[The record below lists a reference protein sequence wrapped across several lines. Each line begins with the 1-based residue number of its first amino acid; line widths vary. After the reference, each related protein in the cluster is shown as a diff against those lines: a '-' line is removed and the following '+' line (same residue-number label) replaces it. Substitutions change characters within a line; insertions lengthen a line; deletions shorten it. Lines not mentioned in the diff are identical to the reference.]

1 MKDEKD
7 FVIQCEGDINRLYEE
22 VHTLGNEK
30 HTLCKV
36 ELITKEAVLQL
47 VAPLG
52 IYNRLIDNTHVYVEY
67 GREGSIILYA
77 EVIE

>member
-1 MKDEKD
+1 MRDEKD
-7 FVIQCEGDINRLYEE
+7 FVIQCEGNINKLYEE
-22 VHTLGNEK
+22 VHTLGDEK

-36 ELITKEAVLQL
+36 ELVTEEATLQL

-52 IYNRLIDNTHVYVEY
+52 IYNWLIEKTHVYVEY
-67 GREGSIILYA
+67 AKEGSIILYA

>member
-52 IYNRLIDNTHVYVEY
+52 IDNTRVYIEY
-67 GREGSIILYA
+67 AREGSIILYA

>member
-22 VHTLGNEK
+22 VHTLGKEK

-67 GREGSIILYA
+67 AREGSIILYA